1 MVRWLGLTPRRQKR
15 RKTSQCSAGRH
26 WWLWT
31 RIRDTRVSSASGTF
45 AYGVSAKSGR
55 NKTGRNSEKQNKKKI
70 PVWRQNRNI
79 EPRVCFPCFFFF
91 IWFALFFCCLLFSL
105 SRRLHPALACC
116 LSHLIFF
123 LPPLLVH
130 PSLASP
136 RVYVCAS
143 YLWLF
148 VRSPDPRHPT
158 TTPLRSWWYWSVPCW
173 VDAATSG
180 ALATPIHTHAWSLR
194 RMSPS
199 I

>member
-91 IWFALFFCCLLFSL
+91 IWFALFFLLPSFFSISSAPSSPGLLFVS
-105 SRRLHPALACC
+105 
-116 LSHLIFF
+116 SHF
-123 LPPLLVH
+123 LPSSSSCSSIFGL
-130 PSLASP
+130 PSCV
-136 RVYVCAS
+136 RVCVLSVA
-143 YLWLF
+143 
-148 VRSPDPRHPT
+148 
-158 TTPLRSWWYWSVPCW
+158 LRSFP
-173 VDAATSG
+173 G
-180 ALATPIHTHAWSLR
+180 
-194 RMSPS
+194 SPPPNHHPPPFVMVLIGS
-199 I
+199 MLGGCCD